1 MSFLDS
7 AIARTMPLVPKPI
20 VGRVSRRYIAGES
33 LEDALRYVAQ
43 LNARGMLATV
53 DVLGEHIHR
62 VEEATPAVEEYRR
75 ALAAFEQRRLQAN
88 ISVKLTALG
97 LLLDRETCI
106 RNVAGLVEAAGRHG
120 GFVRIDMEDSSCTDV
135 TIEIYRTIRAG
146 HSNVGMVLQSYMRRT
161 RDDIR
166 KLADL
171 RPNVR
176 LCKGIYNEP
185 RAVAYKDRT
194 LVQKNFTAA
203 LDDLFRAGCY
213 VGIATHDELL
223 VWEAL
228 DLIGRHG
235 LRNDQYEFQML
246 LGVEEQLR
254 QILVDGGHRLRVYVP
269 FGRQWYAYSVR
280 RLRENPKIGGYVFRN
295 MFRRR

>member
-1 MSFLDS
+1 
-7 AIARTMPLVPKPI
+7 
-20 VGRVSRRYIAGES
+20 
-33 LEDALRYVAQ
+33 
-43 LNARGMLATV
+43 
-53 DVLGEHIHR
+53 
-62 VEEATPAVEEYRR
+62 
-75 ALAAFEQRRLQAN
+75 
-88 ISVKLTALG
+88 
-97 LLLDRETCI
+97 
-106 RNVAGLVEAAGRHG
+106 
-120 GFVRIDMEDSSCTDV
+120 
-135 TIEIYRTIRAG
+135 
-146 HSNVGMVLQSYMRRT
+146 
-161 RDDIR
+161 
-166 KLADL
+166 
-171 RPNVR
+171 